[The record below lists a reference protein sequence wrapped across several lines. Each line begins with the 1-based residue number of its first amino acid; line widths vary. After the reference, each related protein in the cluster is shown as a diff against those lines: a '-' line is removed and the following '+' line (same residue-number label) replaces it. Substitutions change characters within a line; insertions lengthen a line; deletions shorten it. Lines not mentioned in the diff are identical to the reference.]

1 MNAFVYKRRHG
12 FFDVAMFIPFD
23 EDSYEATDKEWE
35 MAAKDQLVERG
46 RGSGSRG
53 SQAYEALLERIRSGD
68 LKPGTRMREEDVAKM
83 LDVSRTPVREAL
95 SRLQARGLI
104 ENANGGLA
112 IVELNRPQTMELY
125 AMRANLEGA
134 AARFAAENASP
145 GEIASLKHVC
155 GLFSKYQGDAADFA
169 KANTAF
175 HQAIYEATHNRY
187 LMKMLEDL
195 NDSLAL
201 LRDTTFSVS
210 GRAEAAK
217 IEHEK
222 IFAAIEKGKA
232 DQAER
237 AARQHIENARNA
249 RLELLFSI

>member
-1 MNAFVYKRRHG
+1 MTAN
-12 FFDVAMFIPFD
+12 
-23 EDSYEATDKEWE
+23 
-35 MAAKDQLVERG
+35 DQRTERG
-46 RGSGSRG
+46 RGAGSRG
-53 SQAYEALLERIRSGD
+53 SQVYDVLIERIRSGK
-68 LKPGTRMREEDVAKM
+68 LEPGTRMREEDVAN
-83 LDVSRTPVREAL
+83 LLGVSRTPVREAL
-95 SRLQARGLI
+95 GRLQARGLI
-104 ENANGGLA
+104 EYASGGLT
-112 IVELNRPQTMELY
+112 IVKLSRPQAMELY

-145 GEIASLKHVC
+145 GEVASLKHVC
-155 GLFSKYQGDAADFA
+155 GLFSSYQGNAADFA

-187 LMKMLEDL
+187 LLKMLEDL

-201 LRDTTFSVS
+201 LRNTTFSVS

-222 IFAAIEKGKA
+222 IFTAIEKGNA
-232 DQAER
+232 DRAER

-249 RLELLFSI
+249 RLQLLFTI

>member
-1 MNAFVYKRRHG
+1 MTA
-12 FFDVAMFIPFD
+12 
-23 EDSYEATDKEWE
+23 S
-35 MAAKDQLVERG
+35 DQAIERG
-46 RGSGSRG
+46 RGAGSRG
-53 SQAYEALLERIRSGD
+53 SQVYDSLLERIRSGD
-68 LKPGTRMREEDVAKM
+68 LEPGTRMREEDVAK
-83 LDVSRTPVREAL
+83 LLSVSRTPVREAL
-95 SRLQARGLI
+95 GRLQARGLI

-112 IVELNRPQTMELY
+112 IAELNRPQTIELY

-155 GLFSKYQGDAADFA
+155 GLFSSYRGDAADFA

-175 HQAIYEATHNRY
+175 HEAIYEAAHNRY
-187 LMKMLEDL
+187 LIKMLEDL

-217 IEHEK
+217 AEHEK
-222 IFAAIEKGKA
+222 IFSAIEKGKP

-249 RLELLFSI
+249 RLQLLFAI